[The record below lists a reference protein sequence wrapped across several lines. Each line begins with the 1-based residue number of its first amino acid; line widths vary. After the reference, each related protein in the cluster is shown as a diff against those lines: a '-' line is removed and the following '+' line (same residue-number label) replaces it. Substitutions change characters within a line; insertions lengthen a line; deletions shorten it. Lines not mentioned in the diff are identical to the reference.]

1 MPQLWDSYVEFC
13 NSVGPVLIDH
23 DDPLRLAQ
31 PVTLCEQ
38 QAKISRALVELNEA
52 QTKLDNL
59 GLAED
64 PPQEHREHLD
74 EAYGICLDLAYA
86 GEDLL
91 MYHRRLALSRAAYEF
106 CHQKDIV
113 VRENWDR
120 YSATKRIFKEIARL
134 VESVDEMVQGY
145 RDMVTADSEYLRIDR
160 DLPDNVEADFR
171 LARDLLSVDLDAVGL
186 LIAGRGLEGVL
197 LQTAKNRTVTVED
210 KGKTIP
216 ASEFDF
222 FQVIEVFKR
231 LSWRG
236 KGHPITDKPAV
247 ALLHYLRS
255 LRNAGA
261 HPVAGH
267 GHTKGT
273 AREMTKVTVDMA
285 VSLWKES
292 TAKGAQLVS
301 TKVKR
306 DW

>member
-1 MPQLWDSYVEFC
+1 MPQLWDSYEEFR

-23 DDPLRLAQ
+23 DGPLRLAQ
-31 PVTLCEQ
+31 SETLCEQ
-38 QAKISRALVELNEA
+38 QAKIRRALAELNDA
-52 QTKLDNL
+52 LTKLGDL
-59 GLAED
+59 GFTED
-64 PPQEHREHLD
+64 PPQEHRERLD
-74 EAYGICLDLAYA
+74 EAHGICLDLAYA

-91 MYHRRLALSRAAYEF
+91 MYHRRLALSQAAYEF

-113 VRENWDR
+113 ERENWDR

-134 VESVDEMVQGY
+134 VESVDQLVQGY
-145 RDMVTADSEYLRIDR
+145 RDIVDSDGKYLRIDS
-160 DLPDNVEADFR
+160 DLPDTVEADFR
-171 LARDLLSVDLDAVGL
+171 LARDLLSVDLDEVGL

-197 LQTAKNRTVTVED
+197 LHIAKGRNVTIEE

-231 LSWRG
+231 LTWRG
-236 KGHPITDKPAV
+236 KGHSIADKPAV

-261 HPVAGH
+261 HPVAGP

-273 AREMTKVTVDMA
+273 AREMTKVTVDMT
-285 VSLWKES
+285 VSLWKEA